1 MKILIECLWPIES
14 GSLFSFGMASGFK
27 ENGHDVYCILTEN
40 IENKNQWIK
49 TFGNSHIFFF
59 QKLPQKKDLI
69 SSGFCFLQ
77 DCLQLWK
84 KFKSVSFDLAISTFT
99 NTFELLILKFV
110 KTQKRAAVCHD
121 PLPHSDMNPK
131 AVELYEQRIKRFDEV
146 IVLTKA
152 FLPLMEKKYGFS
164 KDCIHYMRH
173 GLMHYQP
180 LTSPVTHANPKKGIN
195 FLFFGRILEYK
206 GLLLLAEAY
215 RSISAKYQNIS
226 LTIAGNGNFE
236 PYAEKYKLLPNVNIV
251 NRYIDN
257 EEVSSFFN
265 TGNTVVVLPYING
278 TQSGVIPIAFEFGN
292 PVISSDIGGLSEQL
306 FDGEYGILF
315 NSGDSSALASAMSLF
330 LEFPDL
336 YQKESEKM
344 LEGKT
349 KLSWASVVQSVY
361 PPANQEEKTG
371 R

>member
-1 MKILIECLWPIES
+1 MRILIECLWPIES

-40 IENKNQWIK
+40 IENKNQWVN

-59 QKLPQKKDLI
+59 QKLPRKKDLI
-69 SSGFCFLQ
+69 FSVICFFRN
-77 DCLQLWK
+77 CLQLWK
-84 KFKSVSFDLAISTFT
+84 KFKPVSFDLAISTFT
-99 NTFELLILKFV
+99 NPFELLIMNFV

-121 PLPHSDMNPK
+121 PLPHSDMNKK
-131 AVELYEQRIKRFDEV
+131 AVKQYEQRIKCFDEV
-146 IVLTKA
+146 IVLTKGYI
-152 FLPLMEKKYGFS
+152 PVMEKKYGFPS
-164 KDCIHYMRH
+164 DCIHYMRH
-173 GLMHYQP
+173 GLMHYQR
-180 LTSPVTHANPKKGIN
+180 TANPAIPANPEKEIN

-206 GLLLLAEAY
+206 GLLLLADAY
-215 RSISAKYQNIS
+215 KFISAKYKNIS

-236 PYAEKYKLLPNVNIV
+236 PYAKEYKSLPNVNIV
-251 NRYIDN
+251 NRYIEN

-265 TGNTVVVLPYING
+265 TGNTVVVLPYLNA

-336 YQKESEKM
+336 YQKEAEKM

-349 KLSWASVVQSVY
+349 KLSWASVVQSIY
-361 PPANQEEKTG
+361 PSANQEKETG
-371 R
+371 